1 MKRISSLFALMLL
14 LAAVPLSALATE
26 KASGKKA
33 PQTAQQKEQYEKSME
48 ERLRKIGKDL
58 DELNAKAADL
68 TEEARKE
75 MNRYIEDAEKTQK
88 AASRRLEE
96 MRQESEKKWKEF
108 TDEMNAMMKELEK
121 TYEKAKTHL
130 KK

>member
-1 MKRISSLFALMLL
+1 MKRISSLFALMLF
-14 LAAVPLSALATE
+14 LAAVPLSAPATE
-26 KASGKKA
+26 KASGTKA

-58 DELNAKAADL
+58 DELKAEAADL

-75 MNRYIEDAEKTQK
+75 MNRYIEDAEKKQK

-96 MRQESEKKWKEF
+96 MRKESEKKWKEF
-108 TDEMNAMMKELEK
+108 TDEMNALMDELEK
-121 TYEKAKTHL
+121 TYEKAKKHL
-130 KK
+130 KQ

>member
-1 MKRISSLFALMLL
+1 MKGISSLFALMLL
-14 LAAVPLSALATE
+14 LAAVPLSTLATE
-26 KASGKKA
+26 KASSTKA

-58 DELNAKAADL
+58 DELKAKAAGL

-75 MNRYIEDAEKTQK
+75 MNRYIEDAEKKQQ
-88 AASRRLEE
+88 AASRRIEE
-96 MRQESEKKWKEF
+96 MRKESETKWKEF
-108 TDEMNAMMKELEK
+108 TDEMNAMMNELEK